1 MDWSAPTAWWL
12 AGAGLV
18 AAELATGTF
27 YLLML
32 GLGAAAAALAA
43 HAGLGLTGQL
53 LVAALV
59 GGGAVAAWHLLQARR
74 SGQHAPTAT
83 INANRDLNLDIGS
96 SVHVAHWRPDGS
108 ARVNH
113 RGAGWDARYAGRGT
127 PAAGDFTI
135 CAVDGNCLVL
145 DQG

>member
-1 MDWSAPTAWWL
+1 MDWSASTIWWL

-18 AAELATGTF
+18 AAELASGTF

-43 HAGLGLTGQL
+43 HAGLALTGQL

-59 GGGAVAAWHLLQARR
+59 GGGAVAAWHVRR
-74 SGQHAPTAT
+74 SRQAPAAPA
-83 INANRDLNLDIGS
+83 NANRDINLDIGS
-96 SVHVAHWRPDGS
+96 TVHVVHWRADGT

-113 RGAGWDARYAGRGT
+113 RGAGWDARFAGSGT

-135 CAVDGNCLVL
+135 RAVDGNCLLL
-145 DQG
+145 DQR

>member
-59 GGGAVAAWHLLQARR
+59 GGGAVAAWHISR
-74 SGQHAPTAT
+74 SRQTPAAAA
-83 INANRDLNLDIGS
+83 NANRDVNLDIGS
-96 SVHVAHWRPDGS
+96 TVHVAHWRADGS
-108 ARVNH
+108 ARVNY
-113 RGAGWDARYAGRGT
+113 RGAGWDARFTGSGT

-135 CAVDGNCLVL
+135 RAVDANCLLL